1 MYNHMKKDSDT
12 LKCKILDEAVL
23 LFIEKGIQNV
33 TTRELTE
40 CMGIS
45 RSHIYHYFD
54 NWQTLCLEAV
64 TVFVLN
70 DLHQVRASLTPL
82 MAKEKLDIVI
92 HNYIPDSTDAVW
104 QIYSDLWHQAAHSEA
119 WAKLALTML
128 QRWENLLGEVIT
140 AGIAEG
146 IFNTEAPGR
155 VTRQLSAL
163 LNGYADKLIVSL
175 SPRDRQIAFDD
186 INHFIA
192 LALFN

>member
-1 MYNHMKKDSDT
+1 M
-12 LKCKILDEAVL
+12 

-40 CMGIS
+40 CLGIS

-54 NWQTLCLEAV
+54 NWQMLCLEAV

-70 DLHQVRASLTPL
+70 DLHQVRASLTPIT
-82 MAKEKLDIVI
+82 AKEKLDIVI
-92 HNYIPDSTDAVW
+92 HNYIPDSTDVVW

-128 QRWENLLGEVIT
+128 QRSESLLGEVIT
-140 AGIAEG
+140 AGISEG
-146 IFNTEAPGR
+146 IFNTAPPLPGR

-175 SPRDRQIAFDD
+175 SPLDRQIAFDD

-192 LALFN
+192 LAIFN